1 MRIAVIALGTRGD
14 VQPYIALAKGL
25 QSAGHSVRLLTHEN
39 FEALAAA
46 HGLEF
51 WPVKGD
57 VQEVAQSEEMR
68 ELLEKGNFLAI
79 TRQTTQAVQGAARLW
94 ARDGLAACQ
103 GMDLIL
109 GGIGGL
115 NVGLALAEK
124 LNLPFVQAYVIPFTP
139 TGAFPGALFPGS
151 ISRLG
156 GPANRLSHHLVR
168 QVMWQGFRSAD
179 IQVRREELGLPAASF
194 WGPYNARALQGRPIL
209 YGISPSV
216 IAKPADW
223 GEDTH
228 VTGYWFLDA
237 EEDWTPPQALLD
249 FLEAG
254 PPPICIGFGSMA
266 ARNPQETANLIIDAV
281 KRAGQRA
288 VVLSGWSG
296 LRQADLPDSVFV
308 ADSLPHAW
316 LFPRAAAV
324 VHHGGAGTTAAGLR
338 AGAPSLVIPFF
349 GDQGFWGQRIAD
361 LGVGPA
367 PIPRKQLTASR
378 LAQAIQEMVSDGG
391 MRRRA
396 ADLGA
401 RIRAEDGIARAVA
414 IIQGVR

>member
-1 MRIAVIALGTRGD
+1 MRIAVIALGSRGD
-14 VQPYIALAKGL
+14 VQPYIALAKGIYH
-25 QSAGHSVRLLTHEN
+25 AGHSVRLLTHEN

-51 WPVKGD
+51 WPVRGD
-57 VQEVAQSEEMR
+57 VQAVAQSEEMR

-79 TRQTTQAVQGAARLW
+79 TRQTAKAVQGAARLW
-94 ARDGLAACQ
+94 AQDGLAACQ
-103 GMDLIL
+103 GVDLIV

-124 LNLPFVQAYVIPFTP
+124 LNLPFVQSHIIPFTP
-139 TGAFPGALFPGS
+139 TSAFPGALFPAS
-151 ISRLG
+151 VSRLG
-156 GPANRLSHHLVR
+156 GTANRLSHHLVR

-179 IQVRREELGLPAASF
+179 TQMRREELGLPAAPF
-194 WGPYNARALQGRPIL
+194 WGPYNAKALYQRPIL

-216 IAKPADW
+216 IAKPVDW
-223 GEDTH
+223 NDNIH

-237 EEDWTPPQALLD
+237 EEGWTPPPALLD
-249 FLEAG
+249 FLDAG
-254 PPPICIGFGSMA
+254 PAPICVGFGSMA
-266 ARNPQETANLIIDAV
+266 ARNPQATAGLAIEAA

-288 VVLSGWSG
+288 ILLSGWSG
-296 LRQADLPDSVFV
+296 LRQGDLPDSVFV
-308 ADSLPHAW
+308 AESLPHAW

-338 AGAPSLVIPFF
+338 AGVPSLAVPFF
-349 GDQGFWGQRIAD
+349 GDQAFWGQRMAD

-367 PIPRKQLTASR
+367 PIPRKRLTVDH
-378 LAQAIQEMVSDGG
+378 LVQAMQQMTGDHA
-391 MRRRA
+391 MRSRA

-414 IIQGVR
+414 ILQQIG